1 MKECNSL
8 HYFYDVSYQCWFA
21 SEEAKIYCNNFNSS
35 NAVVC
40 SHLTLAYTVW
50 LAIINAVELERN
62 GWVFFY
68 LINVVLWLKR
78 TSTKSL
84 QIELVTKYVTKDAQK
99 ESLVGESKSAK
110 GGPYPLADLDRGG
123 PNPRMVQ
130 IHCDTGSPGRKRR
143 SFGPITLVC
152 RDYQANNWED
162 RALWFISDDINY
174 FKSVFLG
181 PSDTK
186 NSSFVIL

>member
-1 MKECNSL
+1 MAG
-8 HYFYDVSYQCWFA
+8 F
-21 SEEAKIYCNNFNSS
+21 
-35 NAVVC
+35 
-40 SHLTLAYTVW
+40 
-50 LAIINAVELERN
+50 
-62 GWVFFY
+62 FFY

-110 GGPYPLADLDRGG
+110 GGPYPLADLDRG
-123 PNPRMVQ
+123 VQ

-162 RALWFISDDINY
+162 RALWFISDGINY

-186 NSSFVIL
+186 NSSFVILQALFLTFYRQWK